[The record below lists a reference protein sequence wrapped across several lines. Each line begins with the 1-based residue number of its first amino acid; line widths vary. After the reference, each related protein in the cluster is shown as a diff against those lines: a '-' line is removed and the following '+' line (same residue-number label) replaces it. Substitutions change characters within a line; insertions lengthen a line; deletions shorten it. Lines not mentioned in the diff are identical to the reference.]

1 MADLH
6 FVDFALITS
15 PVRKEKQFRLPDD
28 FSKFDFTIL
37 SQRSHSAFGFLA
49 LFRVFTSRTDHCSAI
64 CKMFYKT
71 QVEQEISTFFGSQR

>member
-6 FVDFALITS
+6 LVDFALITR

-37 SQRSHSAFGFLA
+37 SQTSHSAFGFSP
-49 LFRVFTSRTDHCSAI
+49 LFRVFTSWTDRNL
-64 CKMFYKT
+64 
-71 QVEQEISTFFGSQR
+71 QRVLHDAGEAKNFNIFPL